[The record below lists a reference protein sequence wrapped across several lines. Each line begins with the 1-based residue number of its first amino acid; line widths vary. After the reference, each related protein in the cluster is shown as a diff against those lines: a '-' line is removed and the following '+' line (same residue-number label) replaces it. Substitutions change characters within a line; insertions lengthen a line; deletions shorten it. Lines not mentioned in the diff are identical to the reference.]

1 MDHDKESSEVIVTI
15 GVNRVYDRG
24 LSWSDRR
31 LIVLNIGER
40 ADIAVAVVWETSWT
54 ASNTSS
60 GLFGNHRGSDR
71 KSSGLRTG
79 LFGVGSG
86 IPASPT
92 RPDVSHDLTR
102 CNPDVHP
109 INPEFCG
116 VMIRFMTS
124 CPDNNPMNPE

>member
-31 LIVLNIGER
+31 LIGER

-71 KSSGLRTG
+71 
-79 LFGVGSG
+79 
-86 IPASPT
+86 AS
-92 RPDVSHDLTR
+92 VA
-102 CNPDVHP
+102 
-109 INPEFCG
+109 E
-116 VMIRFMTS
+116 
-124 CPDNNPMNPE
+124 